1 MARVRFQ
8 RAKATS
14 PMTAS
19 PPSPSQ
25 ASLSRLAPHRAPCP
39 RPVPRPVWHPAQPP
53 PPQHRRRPPALAPS
67 ASAAAVGPS
76 CGTDP
81 VELNAYFETGFDLPF
96 KLSEEFTKQFP
107 NVTWKISQDQFT
119 NLMSATPRLLSGD
132 NPPDLIRLPSMVG
145 LVKDGL
151 LKNLDSYATA
161 YGWDKWPAAQLAQNR
176 VGSDGTRGSGSL
188 YAMGLNYSL
197 TGVFYNK
204 KLATQLGMTEPP
216 KTVAE
221 FEDLLAKAKA
231 AGLLPIMAW
240 NATASGGGLA
250 FPLQNLMAAYGPTQ
264 PINDWIFQ
272 KAGCDD
278 RHADEPDGRPAS
290 PAMGQVRLLQQG
302 HQRDRIHRRQ
312 RSLRQGRRRVHVQRR
327 LAERR
332 LRQGPRRQRR
342 LLRLPAGESSGSLAA
357 MSAPLTYGIADKAKN
372 ADCAA
377 AFFNWV
383 ATNETARQ
391 IDVTVGGSN
400 PGGPLTS
407 AFRPRRRLGHQ
418 RDVGGWR
425 RCRQG
430 QWRDGLH
437 RQCHRLHLRAGVDA
451 GTPEA
456 RRRQA
461 RCRRPAEGRPG
472 GVREG
477 ACPLNHAVDEARPRQ
492 GVPQPPARPLVGGSA
507 GGSPGRWGSA
517 GKPLSAGCSCCRPS
531 PCTGCSFSSRSP

>member
-8 RAKATS
+8 RAEVSS
-14 PMTAS
+14 PVRRLAAIAFAS
-19 PPSPSQ
+19 ILVAACAAPGAVSSPSAA
-25 ASLSRLAPHRAPCP
+25 ASAAPSAAAPSA
-39 RPVPRPVWHPAQPP
+39 PASS
-53 PPQHRRRPPALAPS
+53 ASSVAPS
-67 ASAAAVGPS
+67 ASAAVAGPS

-119 NLMSATPRLLSGD
+119 NLMTATPRLLSGD

-151 LKNLDSYATA
+151 LKNLDDYATA
-161 YGWDKWPAAQLAQNR
+161 FGWDQWPAAQLAQNR
-176 VGSDGTRGSGSL
+176 VGTDGTRGSGSL

-204 KLATQLGMTEPP
+204 KLATQIGMAQPP
-216 KTVAE
+216 TTVAE
-221 FEDLLAKAKA
+221 FEDLLAKAKT

-272 KAGCDD
+272 KAGATIDTPSNLTAAQ
-278 RHADEPDGRPAS
+278 H
-290 PAMGQVRLLQQG
+290 LQQWVEAG
-302 HQRDRIHRRQ
+302 YFPKDANATEYTDANARFGKGEGVFMFNGDWQNAVYDKD
-312 RSLRQGRRRVHVQRR
+312 
-327 LAERR
+327 LA
-332 LRQGPRRQRR
+332 GDVGFFVFP
-342 LLRLPAGESSGSLAA
+342 PAESSGSLAA
-357 MSAPLTYGIADKAKN
+357 MSAPLTYGIADKAKH

-400 PGGPLTS
+400 PGGPTDLAVPPAAAGSVTNETLAAGAEVAKDNGAMDFIANATGS
-407 AFRPRRRLGHQ
+407 IFAQ
-418 RDVGGWR
+418 GW
-425 RCRQG
+425 
-430 QWRDGLH
+430 
-437 RQCHRLHLRAGVDA
+437 
-451 GTPEA
+451 TPEL
-456 RRRQA
+456 QK
-461 RCRRPAEGRPG
+461 
-472 GVREG
+472 
-477 ACPLNHAVDEARPRQ
+477 
-492 GVPQPPARPLVGGSA
+492 LVGGKQDAA
-507 GGSPGRWGSA
+507 GLLKAVQAEYEKELAR
-517 GKPLSAGCSCCRPS
+517 
-531 PCTGCSFSSRSP
+531 

>member
-8 RAKATS
+8 RAEASS
-14 PMTAS
+14 PAARFAAIAFAS
-19 PPSPSQ
+19 ILVAACAAPGTVSSPSGAGSVPPSAAAPSVA
-25 ASLSRLAPHRAPCP
+25 ASGESS
-39 RPVPRPVWHPAQPP
+39 V
-53 PPQHRRRPPALAPS
+53 APS
-67 ASAAAVGPS
+67 ASVAAVGPS

-119 NLMSATPRLLSGD
+119 NLMTATPRLLSGA

-151 LKNLDSYATA
+151 LKNLDDYATA
-161 YGWDKWPAAQLAQNR
+161 FGWDKWPAAQLAQNR
-176 VGSDGTRGSGSL
+176 VGTDGTRGSGSL

-272 KAGCDD
+272 KSGATIDTPTNLTAAQHLEQWVKAGYFPKDANATEYTD
-278 RHADEPDGRPAS
+278 ANARFGKGEGVFMFNGDWQNAVYDKDLAGNVGFFVFPPAE
-290 PAMGQVRLLQQG
+290 G
-302 HQRDRIHRRQ
+302 
-312 RSLRQGRRRVHVQRR
+312 
-327 LAERR
+327 
-332 LRQGPRRQRR
+332 
-342 LLRLPAGESSGSLAA
+342 SGSLAA
-357 MSAPLTYGIADKAKN
+357 MSAPLTYGIGDKAKN

-391 IDVTVGGSN
+391 IDVTIGGSN
-400 PGGPLTS
+400 PGGPTDLSVPPAATGS
-407 AFRPRRRLGHQ
+407 VTNETLAAGADVAKDNGAMDFIANATGSIFAQGWTPELQ
-418 RDVGGWR
+418 KMVGGK
-425 RCRQG
+425 Q
-430 QWRDGLH
+430 DAAGLLKAV
-437 RQCHRLHLRAGVDA
+437 QAEYEKEL
-451 GTPEA
+451 A
-456 RRRQA
+456 R
-461 RCRRPAEGRPG
+461 
-472 GVREG
+472 
-477 ACPLNHAVDEARPRQ
+477 
-492 GVPQPPARPLVGGSA
+492 
-507 GGSPGRWGSA
+507 
-517 GKPLSAGCSCCRPS
+517 
-531 PCTGCSFSSRSP
+531 